1 MDNDF
6 ATGYALGSD
15 SNGGNCNNG
24 GFWGGDGWWAI
35 IIFAMIFG
43 WGRGGFGGF
52 GGGGASTDPGLQG
65 LATRADVN
73 EAIAFNGVERGISAI
88 QQGICDSTYALN
100 NSITS
105 GFNNTNVALLQ
116 GFNGVQSQMC
126 NMAAQ
131 AQDCC
136 CQTQRAIDGV
146 NYNMATNTCAIQNT
160 IQGSTR
166 DILENNNSNT
176 RAILDFL
183 TQSKIDSLQAENQSL
198 KLAASQANQNSYLT
212 ATLDAQ
218 TSELIRRINPMPVP
232 AYQVPAPYPYCG
244 AYNNLVISQA
254 VAFTGGNLE
263 INLPAGSYNNGEK
276 YCVVVGQAIP
286 DTTTI
291 NAPVYFTI
299 GTGTTLYPMTK
310 RNCAQVTACGIRTRT
325 KYSLC
330 VVTTPTG
337 GSFRMLGTPCCSP
350 SNNLTSIDG
359 GAAPAPTA

>member
-1 MDNDF
+1 MSARAKLPEPLDKLLRSQLENALLGPPRPKQDNP
-6 ATGYALGSD
+6 GIQPLLGRKQQRE
-15 SNGGNCNNG
+15 
-24 GFWGGDGWWAI
+24 
-35 IIFAMIFG
+35 
-43 WGRGGFGGF
+43 GRQV
-52 GGGGASTDPGLQG
+52 GGGGQIQPAEAPLADQIVPHRLPPLRGLEG

-160 IQGSTR
+160 IQNSTR
-166 DILENNNSNT
+166 DIIDSQNAGT
-176 RAILDFL
+176 REILNFL
-183 TQSKIDSLQAENQSL
+183 TQDKIASLQSENQAL
-198 KLAASQANQNSYLT
+198 KFQASQTAQNSYL
-212 ATLDAQ
+212 AAMSDAQ

-244 AYNNLVISQA
+244 
-254 VAFTGGNLE
+254 T
-263 INLPAGSYNNGEK
+263 YNNG
-276 YCVVVGQAIP
+276 
-286 DTTTI
+286 
-291 NAPVYFTI
+291 
-299 GTGTTLYPMTK
+299 
-310 RNCAQVTACGIRTRT
+310 CG
-325 KYSLC
+325 C
-330 VVTTPTG
+330 G
-337 GSFRMLGTPCCSP
+337 C
-350 SNNLTSIDG
+350 
-359 GAAPAPTA
+359 

>member
-88 QQGICDSTYALN
+88 QQGICDSTFALN
-100 NSITS
+100 NTMTN
-105 GFNNTNVALLQ
+105 GFHGVDTAVCNLGYQTQQ
-116 GFNGVQSQMC
+116 GFNSL
-126 NMAAQ
+126 AAQ
-131 AQDCC
+131 MASCC
-136 CQTQRAIDGV
+136 CDTQRAIDGV

-244 AYNNLVISQA
+244 AYNS
-254 VAFTGGNLE
+254 G
-263 INLPAGSYNNGEK
+263 
-276 YCVVVGQAIP
+276 
-286 DTTTI
+286 
-291 NAPVYFTI
+291 
-299 GTGTTLYPMTK
+299 
-310 RNCAQVTACGIRTRT
+310 CG
-325 KYSLC
+325 C
-330 VVTTPTG
+330 G
-337 GSFRMLGTPCCSP
+337 C
-350 SNNLTSIDG
+350 
-359 GAAPAPTA
+359 